1 MHRQHYFQNVIV
13 DRGDATPP
21 IHTRLTTS
29 KQFSG
34 LFVHVITTKKQRM
47 AASPDFALVGGVEGE
62 ESKFEAQDISATA
75 SSPAGSPFEFR
86 TPYSPSEY
94 SGNFGDRNPVHT
106 QKLLDKVT
114 ELLNLNLE
122 FGLVKPKMPQ
132 LFFVDGSFAELAQSM
147 ADIVNVGDEVKPLLE
162 KDQKEEALDAIVKA
176 SINLNSIP
184 EKDFN
189 PSYNLLTYLV
199 LEFSKDPKKYL
210 PTMCANIL
218 KPITSS
224 PQHHVTLASNALTN
238 IFNNLD
244 EENPLRYNV
253 FMQMV
258 RLTKQN
264 NTYELLKPM
273 LKNIP
278 GWLKTWD
285 TEEEA
290 QRNLYVEIA
299 EVASEGGDDE

>member
-1 MHRQHYFQNVIV
+1 
-13 DRGDATPP
+13 
-21 IHTRLTTS
+21 
-29 KQFSG
+29 
-34 LFVHVITTKKQRM
+34 M

-75 SSPAGSPFEFR
+75 SPAGSPFEFR
-86 TPYSPSEY
+86 TPYSPSQH
-94 SGNFGDRNPVHT
+94 SQNFGDPVHT
-106 QKLLDKVT
+106 KKLLDKVT
-114 ELLNLNLE
+114 ELLNLELE

-147 ADIVNVGDEVKPLLE
+147 ADIVQVGDEVKPLLE
-162 KDQKEEALDAIVKA
+162 KDQKEEALAAIVKA

-244 EENPLRYNV
+244 EENSLRYNV

-264 NTYELLKPM
+264 STYELLKPM